1 MSAQTGLRETRRRR
15 TRRALLDAALS
26 ELAER
31 SFGSLGLRE
40 VTRAAGVA
48 PTAFYR
54 HFGDMDELG
63 TALVEEAL
71 DSLHG
76 TVREIL
82 DASGDAEQRGGA
94 AVRLIAA
101 LVRER
106 PAHVRF
112 LVRERHGG
120 VAVVRDAI
128 AAQLDVFAD
137 ETGAAL
143 GSDPVSAGWQADDVT
158 MLSRLLV
165 DHMFMTASAFL
176 TASLRGEDWSAATG
190 TALAQLRLIHLGR
203 VHWADGPADGVTG

>member
-1 MSAQTGLRETRRRR
+1 MSTETGLRETRRRR

-31 SFGSLGLRE
+31 SLGSLGLRE

-54 HFGDMDELG
+54 HFRSMEDLG

-71 DSLHG
+71 ASLHG

-82 DASGDAEQRGGA
+82 TATGEADRRGDAV
-94 AVRLIAA
+94 VRLIGD
-101 LVRER
+101 LVRDR

-120 VAVVRDAI
+120 VPAVREAI

-137 ETGAAL
+137 EIGAAL
-143 GSDPVSAGWQADDVT
+143 GCDPLSAGWDTGEVT

-165 DHMFMTASAFL
+165 DHMVMTASAFL

-190 TALAQLRLIHLGR
+190 TALAQLRLIHVGR
-203 VHWADGPADGVTG
+203 VHWADDRAV

>member
-1 MSAQTGLRETRRRR
+1 MSAETGLRETQRRR

-31 SFGSLGLRE
+31 SLGSLGLRE

-54 HFGDMDELG
+54 HFRGMDELG

-71 DSLHG
+71 ASLHG

-82 DASGDAEQRGGA
+82 TSTGDADRRGDA
-94 AVRLIAA
+94 AVRLIGE
-101 LVRER
+101 LVRDR
-106 PAHVRF
+106 PGHVRF

-120 VAVVRDAI
+120 VRAVREAI

-137 ETGAAL
+137 EIGVAL
-143 GSDPVSAGWQADDVT
+143 GADRLSAGWEADDVT

-176 TASLRGEDWSAATG
+176 TASLRGDDCSAATG

-203 VHWADGPADGVTG
+203 VHWADDRAR

>member
-1 MSAQTGLRETRRRR
+1 MSTETGLRETRRRR

-31 SFGSLGLRE
+31 SLGSLGLRE
-40 VTRAAGVA
+40 VTRAAGVT

-54 HFGDMDELG
+54 HFRSMEDLG

-71 DSLHG
+71 ASLHG

-82 DASGDAEQRGGA
+82 TATGEADRRGDAV
-94 AVRLIAA
+94 VRLIGD
-101 LVRER
+101 LVRDR

-120 VAVVRDAI
+120 VPAVREAI
-128 AAQLDVFAD
+128 AAQLDVFAA
-137 ETGAAL
+137 EIGAAL
-143 GSDPVSAGWQADDVT
+143 GCDPLSAGWETGEVT

-165 DHMFMTASAFL
+165 DHMVMTASAFL

-190 TALAQLRLIHLGR
+190 TALAQLRLIHVGR
-203 VHWADGPADGVTG
+203 VHWADDRAG